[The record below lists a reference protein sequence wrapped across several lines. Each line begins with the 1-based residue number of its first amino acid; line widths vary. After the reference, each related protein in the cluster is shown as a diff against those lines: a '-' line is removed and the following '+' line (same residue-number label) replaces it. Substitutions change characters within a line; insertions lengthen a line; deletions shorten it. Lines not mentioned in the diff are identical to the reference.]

1 MLRPGRQPV
10 YTRCLFCNQLL
21 GQNRLLEQLPIG
33 RRLAFDESRGRLW
46 VICPH
51 CARWNLTPIDERWE
65 AIEACERAFR
75 TSPLRASSSN
85 IGLAQ
90 LPEGVQLV
98 RIGRPLPTEFAAWRY
113 GRHFLARH
121 RRRALAVVGAGA
133 LLGLAPAAGLVAG
146 AAGAWAVATGAGL
159 SAAALW
165 RRDDVVIPFRGSRQ
179 LRVNLHQLQNA
190 ALVKDESAPDG
201 WALVCH
207 HRRLPRP
214 VVVSVRD
221 VLPPGKQITLTG
233 AQARAAAA
241 LLLPRLNRL
250 GGDPATVQEAA
261 RWVQAAG
268 GPARAFH
275 TMARSTHGRPPL
287 RTHDGTLATLH
298 DPARLALEM
307 AVHEDEEQRYLN
319 GELSVL
325 AWIWRREE
333 RLASIADGLGLPGW
347 VEEHLA
353 RLRARKAAV

>member
-1 MLRPGRQPV
+1 
-10 YTRCLFCNQLL
+10 
-21 GQNRLLEQLPIG
+21 
-33 RRLAFDESRGRLW
+33 

-75 TSPLRASSSN
+75 SSHLRASSSN

-90 LPEGVQLV
+90 LPEGLQLV

-133 LLGLAPAAGLVAG
+133 LLGLAPAAGLIAG

-165 RRDDVVIPFRGSRQ
+165 RRGDTVIPLRGTRE
-179 LRVNLHQLQNA
+179 LRVNVEQLRHAQ
-190 ALVKDESAPDG
+190 LVKDESTPEG
-201 WALVCH
+201 WALVCQ
-207 HRRLPRP
+207 HRRFRRP
-214 VVVSVRD
+214 VIVSVRE
-221 VLPPGKQITLTG
+221 VIPSGKQITLSG
-233 AQARAAAA
+233 APARAAAA

-250 GGDPATVQEAA
+250 GGDSATVQEAA
-261 RWVQAAG
+261 QWVQAAG

-307 AVHEDEEQRYLN
+307 AVHEDEERRYLE

-325 AWIWRREE
+325 TWMWRREE
-333 RLASIADGLGLPGW
+333 RLASIADGLGLPQW
-347 VEEHLA
+347 LEEHLA
-353 RLRARKAAV
+353 MLYGKRSEYSETSDTDRQPAGAQ